1 MSIEE
6 GTVMSSDD
14 LTRNMTSADEDGKD
28 TQPTIT
34 AVFRLLQD
42 VESRLNARLDGVT
55 ARLDETE
62 ARFNNR
68 LDKTDARLDEI
79 ESRLARDIEGVN
91 TRVTEVNTRVT
102 EVNTRV
108 TDGFKELIHKTKALN
123 RRALQSEADYEDL
136 SERIEGLES
145 KAS

>member
-1 MSIEE
+1 
-6 GTVMSSDD
+6 MSSDD
-14 LTRNMTSADEDGKD
+14 LTRNVPNADEENKE

-42 VESRLNARLDGVT
+42 VESRLTARINESEARLT
-55 ARLDETE
+55 A
-62 ARFNNR
+62 R
-68 LDKTDARLDEI
+68 LDKTDARLDEM
-79 ESRLARDIEGVN
+79 ESRLAGDIEG
-91 TRVTEVNTRVT
+91 VNTRVT

-123 RRALQSEADYEDL
+123 RRAFQSEADYEDL
-136 SERIEGLES
+136 SERIESLES